1 MGHYQ
6 LLEHTADI
14 GLEACG
20 ETRTELFIQAA
31 LALREILVG
40 KSAPTGE
47 NNLSIRVD
55 GVDDAE
61 LLVNWLGELVFLF
74 ESRLFL
80 PATFVLHFEGKQLA
94 AEVKGQTMDPTQL
107 EVTGEVKAVTHHQ
120 VVAEQTPDG
129 WWYGRVYLDL

>member
-14 GLEACG
+14 GLEAWG
-20 ETRTELFIQAA
+20 DTRTELFIQTA
-31 LALREILVG
+31 LALREVLVG
-40 KSAPTGE
+40 NSKPANEST
-47 NNLSIRVD
+47 LSIRVD

-80 PATFVLHFEGKQLA
+80 PATFVLQFEGEQLA
-94 AEVKGQTMDPTQL
+94 AEVTGQTIDPTHM

-129 WWYGRVYLDL
+129 WYGRVYLDL